1 MAIDFGDRVIDLER
15 EKYDLAIRV
24 NEQDL
29 VDPSDEPLGTVRRGM
44 HPSPAYLDCCGVSE
58 VPDDLHARIFLHCAA
73 NCRPKWRFI
82 L

>member
-1 MAIDFGDRVIDLER
+1 
-15 EKYDLAIRV
+15 YDLALRV

-29 VDPSDEPLGTVRRGM
+29 VGPSDEMLGTVRRGM
-44 HPSPAYLDCCGVSE
+44 HPSPAYLDRCGMPE